1 MLALDDLPLSAADFA
16 ELAPALASAGL
27 PADDI
32 AEPGRLFLRF
42 SDAEGRTVGF
52 GGLESCGRD
61 VMLRSIL
68 VLPEARGR
76 SFGAVIVRRLLQEAE
91 AAGAERAYLLTTSA
105 QGFFE
110 THGFVV
116 VRRDETPPEILATRQ
131 AAGLCPASAVI
142 MTKEL
147 AR

>member
-1 MLALDDLPLSAADFA
+1 MLLLDDVPLAAADLA
-16 ELAPALASAGL
+16 ELAQALARAGL

-42 SDAEGRTVGF
+42 DDAEGRAVGF

-61 VMLRSIL
+61 VMLRSIV

-76 SFGAVIVRRLLQEAE
+76 GFGAAIVRRLLQQAE
-91 AAGAERAYLLTTSA
+91 AAGAERTYLLTTSA

-110 THGFVV
+110 AQGFVV
-116 VRRDETPPEILATRQ
+116 VARDEVPPDILATRQ

>member
-1 MLALDDLPLSAADFA
+1 MLVLDDLPLSAADFA
-16 ELAPALASAGL
+16 ELAQALAGAGL

-32 AEPGRLFLRF
+32 AEPGRSFLRF

-52 GGLESCGRD
+52 GGLETCGRH

-76 SFGAVIVRRLLQEAE
+76 GFGAAIVARLLQQAE

-147 AR
+147 VR

>member
-52 GGLESCGRD
+52 GGLETCGRH
-61 VMLRSIL
+61 VMLRSIV

-76 SFGAVIVRRLLQEAE
+76 SFGAALVRRLLQQAE
-91 AAGAERAYLLTTSA
+91 TAGAERAYLLTISA
-105 QGFFE
+105 QSFFE
-110 THGFVV
+110 AHGFVV
-116 VRRDETPPEILATRQ
+116 VTRGEVPPDILATRQ

-142 MTKEL
+142 MMKEL
-147 AR
+147 TR